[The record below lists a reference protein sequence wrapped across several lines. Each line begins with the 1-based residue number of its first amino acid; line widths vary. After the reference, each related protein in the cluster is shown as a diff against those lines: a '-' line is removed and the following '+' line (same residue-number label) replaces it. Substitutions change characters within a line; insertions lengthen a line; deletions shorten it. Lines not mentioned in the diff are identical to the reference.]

1 MNGQTNGII
10 GLIGGFIG
18 EYILVLLMDY
28 DQLDVEYDFLS
39 PANIRYCRQTNILTH
54 TTKYSRK

>member
-18 EYILVLLMDY
+18 EYILVWLMDY
-28 DQLDVEYDFLS
+28 NQFYVEYDFLS
-39 PANIRYCRQTNILTH
+39 PANIRYCPQPKI
-54 TTKYSRK
+54 